1 MLGYM
6 REITKMGKDLPNLL
20 LNLKEA
26 EDNYVKSKLKKTIV
40 RGGKELAASMD
51 VHNNIDNGVGGGID
65 MID

>member
-1 MLGYM
+1 MS
-6 REITKMGKDLPNLL
+6 KDIPKLIDKH
-20 LNLKEA
+20 KEA